1 MVQLLYGNAATLQT
15 LLGGGIHIHITL
27 IMSPA
32 EYITLSVTAY
42 TQTAYLH
49 PNAVI
54 SGTETAMEIQQ
65 RRYEHRHNWKEYKN
79 YQIMEL
85 ALKYRVI
92 EYVEP
97 FYLAEKRNRFTQ
109 YLWATTR
116 ELVDNLLTR

>member
-1 MVQLLYGNAATLQT
+1 
-15 LLGGGIHIHITL
+15 
-27 IMSPA
+27 
-32 EYITLSVTAY
+32 
-42 TQTAYLH
+42 
-49 PNAVI
+49 
-54 SGTETAMEIQQ
+54 
-65 RRYEHRHNWKEYKN
+65 
-79 YQIMEL
+79 MEL